1 MIATQPIES
10 KRVLINLALATP
22 LILVVP
28 VGFGLL
34 LTLWDTEL
42 NWAALGFGA
51 AGWAIALVLRSPV
64 ALVAGRVSD
73 SPHAVQRSVMFSSG
87 PLEETARLIVVI
99 LVGREF
105 GVAFSIGLG
114 WAAAEVVYS
123 LVNGYVMASLNLRTD
138 EKAAQARQQLQELG
152 LPSQVSPFWGILER
166 VSASALHI
174 GFTLLLAM
182 WPLLLLATIPVHSAT
197 NAGVMAVLRESVLR
211 AQGVVAVVGLALF
224 LVGLAAFGKI

>member
-34 LTLWDTEL
+34 LTPWDAEL

-51 AGWAIALVLRSPV
+51 AGWAIALVFRTPV
-64 ALVAGRVSD
+64 ALAAKRVS
-73 SPHAVQRSVMFSSG
+73 SSLHTVQRWVTFSSG
-87 PLEETARLIVVI
+87 PLEETARLVVVI

-123 LVNGYVMASLNLRTD
+123 LVNGYVIASLNLRTD
-138 EKAAQARQQLQELG
+138 EKAIEAKQQLQELG
-152 LPSQVSPFWGILER
+152 LPTQVSPFWGILER
-166 VSASALHI
+166 VSASAVHI
-174 GFTLLLAM
+174 GFTLLLAK
-182 WPLLLLATIPVHSAT
+182 WPLLLLASIPIHSTT
-197 NAGVMAVLRESVLR
+197 NVGAMTAYRESPLR
-211 AQGVVAVVGLALF
+211 AQGVVAVVGLAVF
-224 LVGLAAFGKI
+224 LVGLAAFGKL